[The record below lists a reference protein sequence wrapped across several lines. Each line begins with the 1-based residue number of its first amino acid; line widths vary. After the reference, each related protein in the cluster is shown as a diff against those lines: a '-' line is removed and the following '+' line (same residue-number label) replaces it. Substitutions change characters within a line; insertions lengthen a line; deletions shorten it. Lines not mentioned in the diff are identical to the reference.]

1 MYDSPDMENV
11 RPAPARELEV
21 SSGHA
26 GRRLDK
32 FLRSQLK
39 GVPGGLVFR
48 LLRKGAVR
56 VNGKRAK
63 PDYRIQA
70 GDVIRVPALEIPEQT
85 PVKALPAELLRQID
99 RSILHE
105 DDSLIV
111 LNKPA
116 DLAVHVGTG
125 ITGGV
130 IEALRQ
136 LRPEEKDLE
145 LVHRID
151 KETSGLLMVA
161 RTPDMLR
168 HLQQV
173 MRDDAA
179 VRRGYL
185 ALVRGAFP
193 QETTDVRDPL
203 LTTEHGVRVDPQG
216 QPAHTRFR
224 VLRRFGRQ
232 ATLVRAELITGRK
245 HQIRVHTRHT
255 GHPIAGDRKYGDP
268 GFTREIQRLGGTRM
282 FLHASQLRIPLPS
295 GELLHLTAPTS
306 PVWDR
311 TLQRLD
317 TPARR

>member
-1 MYDSPDMENV
+1 MNTS
-11 RPAPARELEV
+11 RLSPARELEV
-21 SSGHA
+21 SVEHA
-26 GRRLDK
+26 ERRLDK

-56 VNGKRAK
+56 VNGKRAT

-70 GDVIRVPALEIPEQT
+70 GDVLRLPALEIPDERPAKT
-85 PVKALPAELLRQID
+85 LPADLLRQVAQAVV
-99 RSILHE
+99 HE

-125 ITGGV
+125 VTGGV

-136 LRPEEKDLE
+136 LRPEEPDLE
-145 LVHRID
+145 LAHRID

-161 RTPDMLR
+161 RTPSMLR
-168 HLQQV
+168 HLQKV
-173 MRDDAA
+173 MREGVA
-179 VRRGYL
+179 VDRHYL
-185 ALVRGAFP
+185 ALVRGHFP
-193 QETTDVRDPL
+193 DDATDVHTPL
-203 LTTEHGVRVDPQG
+203 LTTDHGVRVDPGG
-216 QPAHTRFR
+216 QPAHTRFQ
-224 VLRRFGRQ
+224 VLRRFGQR
-232 ATLVRAELITGRK
+232 ATLVRAQLITGRK

-268 GFTREIQRLGGTRM
+268 DFSRDIRRSGGTRM
-282 FLHASQLRIPLPS
+282 FLHASRLDIPLPS
-295 GELLHLTAPTS
+295 GRRLHVTAPACS
-306 PVWDR
+306 AWDR
-311 TLQRLD
+311 TLHRLG

>member
-1 MYDSPDMENV
+1 MEKA
-11 RPAPARELEV
+11 RPSPARELEV
-21 SSGHA
+21 STEHA

-63 PDYRIQA
+63 PDYRIGA
-70 GDVIRVPALEIPEQT
+70 GDLLRIPALDLPDA
-85 PVKALPAELLRQID
+85 PPAPRLPAELLRRVDEAVI
-99 RSILHE
+99 HE

-125 ITGGV
+125 VSGGV

-136 LRPEEKDLE
+136 LRPGEPDLE

-161 RTPDMLR
+161 RTPSMLR

-173 MRDDAA
+173 MRDGAA
-179 VRRGYL
+179 VRRHYL
-185 ALVRGAFP
+185 ALVQGSFP
-193 QETTDVRDPL
+193 QETTDVRAKL
-203 LTTEHGVRVDPQG
+203 LTTEHGVRADPQG

-224 VLRRFGRQ
+224 VLRRFGRR

-255 GHPIAGDRKYGDP
+255 GHPIAGDRRYGDP
-268 GFTREIQRLGGTRM
+268 RFTRSVQRLGGTRM
-282 FLHASQLRIPLPS
+282 FLHASELRIPLPD
-295 GELLHLTAPTS
+295 GQLLHLTAPTS
-306 PVWDR
+306 PGWDR
-311 TLQRLD
+311 TLEQLG